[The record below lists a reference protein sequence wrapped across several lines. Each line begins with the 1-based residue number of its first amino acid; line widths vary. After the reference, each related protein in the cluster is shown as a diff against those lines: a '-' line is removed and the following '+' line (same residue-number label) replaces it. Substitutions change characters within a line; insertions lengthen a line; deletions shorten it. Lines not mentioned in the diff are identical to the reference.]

1 MKSRNS
7 NQEEE
12 KIIMDNCNSRSLNDT
27 FLFLAGAGLGI
38 GLGILL
44 APKSGRETRDAIRD
58 KVSEGQDY
66 LARQRRDLSRDVTR
80 QASNLAEQAS
90 SLVEKGKETI
100 GGYGASVAAAV
111 DAGREAYRATV
122 AEKASV

>member
-1 MKSRNS
+1 
-7 NQEEE
+7 
-12 KIIMDNCNSRSLNDT
+12 MDNCNSRSINDT
-27 FLFLAGAGLGI
+27 FLFLAGASLGI

-44 APKSGRETRDAIRD
+44 APKSGRETREAIRD

-66 LARQRRDLSRDVTR
+66 LARQRRDLGRDVTR

-100 GGYGASVAAAV
+100 GGYSASVAAAV
-111 DAGREAYRATV
+111 DAGREAYRTTV
-122 AEKASV
+122 AEKAAV

>member
-1 MKSRNS
+1 
-7 NQEEE
+7 
-12 KIIMDNCNSRSLNDT
+12 MDNCNSRSINDT
-27 FLFLAGAGLGI
+27 CLFLAGAGLGI

-66 LARQRRDLSRDVTR
+66 LARQRRELSRDVTR
-80 QASNLAEQAS
+80 QAASLADQAAS
-90 SLVEKGKETI
+90 IVEKGKETI

-111 DAGREAYRATV
+111 DAGREAYRTTV
-122 AEKASV
+122 AEKANV

>member
-1 MKSRNS
+1 M
-7 NQEEE
+7 E
-12 KIIMDNCNSRSLNDT
+12 NCNSRSINDT
-27 FLFLAGAGLGI
+27 YLFLAGAGLGI

-44 APKSGRETRDAIRD
+44 APKSGRETRHAIRE
-58 KVSEGQDY
+58 KVNEGQDY

-80 QASNLAEQAS
+80 QASNLAEHAS

-111 DAGREAYRATV
+111 DAGREAYRTTV
-122 AEKASV
+122 AEKSSV